1 MPTTLKIEIKDD
13 IAVLT
18 FDLPDSKVNILKQ
31 TVMDELADCLEELG
45 RQAGLKGLIL
55 TSAKKSNFIA
65 GADISVIENI
75 ASEAEGMALAARGQ
89 RVFAI
94 LAGLPF
100 PTVAAIHGS
109 CLGGGTELALACTYR
124 ILTDDRGSFLG
135 LPETQL
141 GIIPGFGGTQR
152 LPRLVGIAEAIRM
165 ITTGARVFARAALR
179 KGLVDEVVVA
189 ENLMPAARK
198 RILHHRAGKRSRS
211 LCQPTCLNLLDRV
224 PIWRRLVFSKARQ
237 IAAKRSGGNYPAI
250 PAAIDAIEK
259 GSRDGLSKGLENE
272 ARLLGKLAV
281 TETAKNLLKVFR
293 LQESFSQVDTE
304 PARDFTNIGV
314 VGAGIMGGGIVAL
327 IADHALQVRLINRST
342 KGLSVALGFM
352 NKLLAGQQRK
362 GIHSAA
368 LSERI
373 KSRVTYD
380 TVMRGMD
387 DLDAV
392 IEAVVEDMEVK
403 KTILAKIAGAVA
415 DDTLILSN
423 TSSLSITE
431 MAGAVSNPGRVAG
444 LHFFNPVARMKLVEV
459 IYGEQTSDMTLNQA
473 MALSRRLGKIPVLVK
488 DRPGFLVNRLLLPYL
503 NEAARMLEE
512 GADIGRI
519 DQAMLRFGMPMGPF
533 KLLDMVGLDIAAHVA
548 DILFTAFGA
557 RMKPSPLL
565 TRMMEA
571 GRLGRKSGQ
580 GFYDYSRSKGAAVD
594 PGIYP
599 LLKLKVNADRQVDD
613 QEVVDRLILS
623 MINEAVYCLEEGVVS
638 DAQAVDVAMIFGAGF
653 PPYTGGL
660 IRYADK
666 VGAKE
671 IVKRLDQFVS
681 SIDKR
686 FEPADLLR
694 RMAKLDG
701 GFYD

>member
-1 MPTTLKIEIKDD
+1 MSVALNIGIRDD
-13 IAVLT
+13 IATVT
-18 FDLPDSKVNILKQ
+18 FDLPDAKVNILSPA
-31 TVMDELADCLEELG
+31 VMEELSDCLDKLG
-45 RQAGLKGLIL
+45 SERDLRGLII
-55 TSAKKSNFIA
+55 TSAKHNNFIA

-75 ASEAEGMALAARGQ
+75 ASAVEGMALASQGQ
-89 RVFAI
+89 QVFSI

-100 PTVAAIHGS
+100 PTVAAINGS

-152 LPRLVGIAEAIRM
+152 LPRLVGIAEALRM
-165 ITTGARVFARAALR
+165 ITTGARVFAKPALR

-189 ENLMPAARK
+189 ENLLSAARK
-198 RILHHRAGKRSRS
+198 RIMRHHTGKRCRR
-211 LCQPTCLNLLDRV
+211 LCQPTCLNLLDRF
-224 PIWRRLVFSKARQ
+224 PLWQRLVFNKARQ
-237 IAAKRSGGNYPAI
+237 IAAKRTGKNYPAI

-259 GSRDGLSKGLENE
+259 GIRHGLNKGLENE
-272 ARLLGKLAV
+272 ARLLGQLAV
-281 TETAKNLLKVFR
+281 TETAKNLQKVFR
-293 LQESFSQVDTE
+293 LQEKFSQVDTK

-327 IADHALQVRLINRST
+327 IAEHSLQVRLVNRST

-352 NKLLAGQQRK
+352 AKLLAAKQRK
-362 GIHSAA
+362 RIITPAM
-368 LSERI
+368 SEQI
-373 KSRVTYD
+373 KGRVTYD
-380 TVMRGMD
+380 TVMRGMH

-403 KTILAKIAGAVA
+403 KTIMAKIAEALA

-431 MAGAVSNPGRVAG
+431 MASGVSNPTRIAG

-459 IYGEQTSDMTLNQA
+459 IYGDQTSEETISKA
-473 MALSRRLGKIPVLVK
+473 MALSRRLGKIPILVK

-512 GADIGRI
+512 GVDVGQI
-519 DQAMLRFGMPMGPF
+519 DQALLRFGMPMGPF

-548 DILFTAFGA
+548 DILFTAFGE
-557 RMKPSPLL
+557 RIQPSPIL
-565 TRMMEA
+565 TRMMES
-571 GRLGRKSGQ
+571 GRLGQKSGK
-580 GFYDYSRSKGAAVD
+580 GFYDYSNSKPATVD
-594 PGIYP
+594 PEIYP
-599 LLKLKVNADRQVDD
+599 LLKLTSDGDNRLDE
-613 QEVVDRLILS
+613 QEIIDRLIMS
-623 MINEAVYCLEEGVVS
+623 MINEAVYCLEEGVVNE
-638 DAQAVDVAMIFGAGF
+638 AQAVDLAMIFGAGF

-666 VGAKE
+666 VGSKM
-671 IVKRLDQFVS
+671 IVKRLDGFVS
-681 SIDKR
+681 AIGQR
-686 FEPADLLR
+686 FEPAGLLR

-701 GFYD
+701 GFYG